1 MLLEYKGRHPNIEN
15 AAYVASNATICGD
28 VTLKK
33 DSNIWF
39 NAVIRGEVAPVV
51 IGEMS
56 NVQDHCMIHVDYD
69 CPAIIGDRVTIGH
82 NAVIHGA
89 NIEDDVIVGMGAIVM
104 NGSVVGKGSIVAAGA
119 VVTEGAVIPPYSLV
133 AGIPG
138 VVKKALEPGKRP
150 QENNAR
156 DYLMIGVSEYVKN
169 DKAK

>member
-1 MLLEYKGRHPNIEN
+1 
-15 AAYVASNATICGD
+15 
-28 VTLKK
+28 
-33 DSNIWF
+33 
-39 NAVIRGEVAPVV
+39 
-51 IGEMS
+51 
-56 NVQDHCMIHVDYD
+56 
-69 CPAIIGDRVTIGH
+69 
-82 NAVIHGA
+82 
-89 NIEDDVIVGMGAIVM
+89 VM